1 MEENAEIKKGKEPLI
16 IQQKVYD
23 MIMYAYPAIEQFPKS
38 QKFSL
43 AQDMK
48 KCLDSIMRYVIAAN
62 KKYTKKTTLQE
73 LDIEN
78 EALKI
83 YIRMAFELGYL
94 PPKKYEIWSGMA
106 VEVGKMIG
114 GWIKATRENQL
125 PAGADKQAAA
135 KSGEGSGQVE
145 IQETF
150 TCSECGAAVVKVVKE
165 YSEKH
170 MGMILCRKCQNRHK
184 RRE

>member
-1 MEENAEIKKGKEPLI
+1 MTDSNDTKNSKETLI

-48 KCLDSIMRYVIAAN
+48 KCLDAIMRYIIAAN

-114 GWIKATRENQL
+114 GWIKAARDNQPL
-125 PAGADKQAAA
+125 PGIDKQPD
-135 KSGEGSGQVE
+135 SGERASGQVA
-145 IQETF
+145 IGDDETF
-150 TCSECGAAVVKVVKE
+150 TCSGCGGHYRKGCQGIFR
-165 YSEKH
+165 EKH
-170 MGMILCRKCQNRHK
+170 GEDSMQEMSK
-184 RRE
+184 